1 MNEHSQEKEREVVR
15 PAFADDS
22 QGDVVSLKP
31 LVRFLAM
38 YRRVLGLAV
47 VAALGLCIVVLLVL
61 MLILPA
67 ERTASLQVRLLFDG
81 AAEGRYPNGTPFSPA
96 EIVATPILSEV
107 YRINDLQRF
116 GRYEDFKES
125 MTVLQASLEHELLAA
140 AYTAR
145 LADTKLSST
154 DRARLEDEF
163 RKRRAAIKDPLYTL
177 TMRRSSRLKVMP
189 VTLGEKVLN
198 DTLAVW
204 SEQAKALKGAVR
216 FNVPVVSRDNLN
228 PKALERDFLIAVDD
242 LRLQARRAVD
252 IAEGLL
258 LIPGAESL
266 RSQKEGVSL
275 SDVTFA
281 LADTL
286 RTEIEPLVNL
296 IQQSGLANDPVAM
309 QRYVRGR
316 VTELRLERDA
326 TRARIQTMQDAL
338 QGYMSTKG
346 ARTRDASAATGAS
359 GRQQG
364 GESQTLI
371 PQLSDT
377 FLDRIVEMSTQTQA
391 SDVAYRQDLA
401 ERLIREGVALSGV
414 DRDTAYYEQLEKN
427 ARFGDASVTAAQSTA
442 VKERL
447 KTAAEA
453 VQLSVGRLIT
463 LYDELSEQRLNPG
476 TNLYAVS
483 TPFAVKTRYALSW
496 TTVALSMALAVLLA
510 LIAAPIACVYHRS
523 SARSVAAPPAS

>member
-1 MNEHSQEKEREVVR
+1 MIVRVTLAGRPRGLGSRDEGAAAASAAIGAVCISGSALSSPSSLGIGNIDKHGTNPRGRKQGELHSPITFVPSGCWGNAGCDSVALLNSTANADMIEHSQEKEREVVR

-177 TMRRSSRLKVMP
+177 AMRRSSRLKVMP
-189 VTLGEKVLN
+189 ATLGEKVLN

-204 SEQAKALKGAVR
+204 SEQAKALKGALR
-216 FNVPVVSRDNLN
+216 FNVPVVSRDILN
-228 PKALERDFLIAVDD
+228 PKALERDFLIAADD

-281 LADTL
+281 LSDTL

-346 ARTRDASAATGAS
+346 ARTRDASAGTGPS

-377 FLDRIVEMSTQTQA
+377 FWTGSLRCRPRRRRRTSPT
-391 SDVAYRQDLA
+391 
-401 ERLIREGVALSGV
+401 
-414 DRDTAYYEQLEKN
+414 
-427 ARFGDASVTAAQSTA
+427 
-442 VKERL
+442 
-447 KTAAEA
+447 
-453 VQLSVGRLIT
+453 GRT
-463 LYDELSEQRLNPG
+463 SLNG
-476 TNLYAVS
+476 
-483 TPFAVKTRYALSW
+483 
-496 TTVALSMALAVLLA
+496 
-510 LIAAPIACVYHRS
+510 
-523 SARSVAAPPAS
+523 